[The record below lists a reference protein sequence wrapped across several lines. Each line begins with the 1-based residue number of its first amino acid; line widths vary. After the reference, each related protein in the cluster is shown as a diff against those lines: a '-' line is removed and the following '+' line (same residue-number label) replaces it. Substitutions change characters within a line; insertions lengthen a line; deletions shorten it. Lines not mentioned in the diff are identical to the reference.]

1 MILIHPGIKMKP
13 FFAVSSLVWG
23 MALLPVAAQ
32 EEAMPATP
40 SAAAVAPA
48 AVQHPLFR
56 AQLYP
61 SWSAMTPKQAIAD
74 TEAAVLLAE
83 QRLAELCALTPQ
95 QMTFRNTFLAYG
107 EAVVELEQTQQY
119 LHHLIAVKQD
129 PTLQK
134 VQAYLMGALMQ
145 FDAQLMQNER
155 IWQVI
160 KTASEQP
167 WVQELS
173 PQQKRIVDQ
182 TLLHFI
188 HSGAALTPQQKERKA
203 AINLELGR
211 LAMQYGRN
219 VQESTAAWYWVVTDP
234 AELRGVHPSRLAAA
248 QADALAKGF
257 ATPEKPAW
265 LISHTGGL
273 AMDVVAS
280 CHVAETRRK
289 CWEGMQGIGAG
300 AKYDNAPI
308 IARMMELRHEYA
320 QLIGYKNYA
329 DLKAA
334 TRMMKDGQ
342 AALDFVNGLMRDLKP
357 AFDKENELLLEYMSQ
372 LMQQKVTRIAP
383 WDERKYASMMA
394 GEHFAFN
401 TASVRPYLEKER
413 VLQGLFALCEKLYG
427 VTYKEL
433 PTACVPQAANPGYV
447 EVWAPGVKCFAVH
460 DAATGQHLGSFYM
473 DLHARAG
480 KRPGAWCMPLR
491 MGNGAEDAGVA
502 EPHTAAL
509 MANFSPAQE
518 GQAVLLSHPELQILF
533 HEFGH
538 MMHYMLGHPGYRRH
552 CSPSVAWDFAELPSQ
567 FLENWAWQP
576 EVLATFAYHYET
588 GEPIPQESLQKLAA
602 SRYFMPANH
611 NMRSLRIAKLDL
623 ELHMHYEEH
632 FAGKDLDAAAA
643 EMLAEFTPPFS
654 VTAPCAMRNLLHCF
668 QGGYAAGYYSYKW
681 SETLAADAFLRFR
694 QDGLFNA
701 ETGAAYRK
709 AILEP
714 GDSRPAAE
722 LFRDFMGRDVNPDA
736 LLKSQNLK

>member
-1 MILIHPGIKMKP
+1 MKP
-13 FFAVSSLVWG
+13 LISIS
-23 MALLPVAAQ
+23 ALLWGASLLPLGAQ
-32 EEAMPATP
+32 EVASVTAPAVDAAV
-40 SAAAVAPA
+40 SAAA
-48 AVQHPLFR
+48 HPLFR
-56 AQLYP
+56 TQLYP
-61 SWSAMTPKQAIAD
+61 AWSAMTPKQAITD

-83 QRLAELCALTPQ
+83 QRLAALCALTPQ

-107 EAVVELEQTQQY
+107 EAVAELEQTQQY
-119 LHHLIAVKQD
+119 LHHLTTVKRD
-129 PTLQK
+129 PALQQ
-134 VQAYLMGALMQ
+134 VQAYLMGALTQ
-145 FDAQLMQNER
+145 FDAVLMQNER

-167 WVQELS
+167 WVQTLP
-173 PQQKRIVDQ
+173 PQQKRIVEQ
-182 TLLHFI
+182 IVQHFI
-188 HSGAALTPQQKERKA
+188 HSGAALSPQQKERKA
-203 AINLELGR
+203 AINLELGK

-219 VQESTAAWYWVVTDP
+219 VQESSAAWYLLITNP
-234 AELRGVHPSRLAAA
+234 EELRGVHPSAMAAA

-257 ATPEKPAW
+257 STPEQPAW
-265 LISHTGGL
+265 LITNTGGL
-273 AMDVVAS
+273 AMDVVGT

-289 CWEGMQGIGAG
+289 CWEGMQGIGSG
-300 AKYDNAPI
+300 PKYDNAPI

-320 QLIGYKNYA
+320 RLIGYDNYA
-329 DLKAA
+329 DFKASE
-334 TRMMKDGQ
+334 RMMQDGQ
-342 AALDFVNGLMRDLKP
+342 TALDFVDGLMRELKP
-357 AFDKENELLLEYMSQ
+357 AFDKENELLLEYMSR
-372 LMQQKVTRIAP
+372 LMQQKVTQIAP

-413 VLQGLFALCEKLYG
+413 VLKGLFALCGQLYG

-433 PTACVPQAANPGYV
+433 PTASIPHAAAHGYV

-480 KRPGAWCMPLR
+480 KRAGAWCMPLR
-491 MGNGAEDAGVA
+491 MGDGAGETGVE
-502 EPHTAAL
+502 EPHLAAL
-509 MANFSPAQE
+509 MANFSPAPS

-538 MMHYMLGHPGYRRH
+538 MMHYMLGHPGYRIH

-567 FLENWAWQP
+567 LLENWAWQP
-576 EVLATFAYHYET
+576 EVLATFAYHHET
-588 GEPIPQESLQKLAA
+588 GAPIPQEYLEKLAA
-602 SRYFMPANH
+602 SRYFMQATH

-623 ELHMHYEEH
+623 EMHMHYAEH

-643 EMLAEFTPPFS
+643 DMLAEYTPPFS
-654 VTAPCAMRNLLHCF
+654 VTAPCVLRNLLHCF

-694 QDGLFNA
+694 QVGLFNA
-701 ETGAAYRK
+701 DAGAAYRK

-714 GDSRPAAE
+714 GDSRPAVD
-722 LFRDFMGRDVNPDA
+722 LFREFMGRDVDPDA